1 MPSSGPPTAGARGG
15 VDVDQCGWALPGVGW
30 RLGNKVCVVRIKS
43 GVGELQERR
52 RLWLVGTALMALAP
66 ARFATAA
73 LMNPIPINPNLADA
87 VHGALLT
94 PPAWLVQLVGPIDQ
108 TLRTSGWQVLPA
120 MVVLFFLLRMWFGYG
135 RRLFKPVPADQR

>member
-1 MPSSGPPTAGARGG
+1 
-15 VDVDQCGWALPGVGW
+15 
-30 RLGNKVCVVRIKS
+30 VRTKS
-43 GVGELQERR
+43 RVGEVQEKQ

-66 ARFATAA
+66 ARFAAA
-73 LMNPIPINPNLADA
+73 TLMDPTPVSPNLADA
-87 VHGALLT
+87 VHAAILT

-108 TLRTSGWQVLPA
+108 ALRTSGWQVLPA